1 MSALVIGLDPHK
13 ASNTIAVL
21 DAEETLVARR
31 RFENT
36 ADGLV
41 AMLEA
46 VSGWSDRIWAVEG
59 ANGIGRSVAQ
69 RLVAAGEMVVDVPA
83 KLATRVRVFDWSWH
97 EDRRHRCGGD
107 RPGGVAFPSAVDG
120 PARR

>member
-1 MSALVIGLDPHK
+1 MPALVIGLDPHK

-69 RLVAAGEMVVDVPA
+69 RLVAAGEMVVMC
-83 KLATRVRVFDWSWH
+83 RRSWP
-97 EDRRHRCGGD
+97 
-107 RPGGVAFPSAVDG
+107 PG
-120 PARR
+120 